1 MLVLSGK
8 TGNAG
13 FALGPVEIWNPAPD
27 FEKREVADPQ
37 GERTRLDAAI
47 SSATARMKAS
57 AKGADDEA
65 ARILE
70 AQAMMLEDPSLQTVI
85 RSIIES
91 ESVNAEFACIEAG
104 RMKAKGL
111 EASDSPYLRARA
123 ADIRDATRKLAFALA
138 GGGERAFPKKPSII
152 FADEISPQDVSSA
165 PEGIALA
172 FVTETGSPMSH
183 AAILCGNRGIPFV
196 YGIKRPDFDFQGAEC
211 AVDAERG
218 EFIVEP
224 DQMERARIIEH
235 AEALKRQ
242 DAEAPAADLPIRIC
256 ANIGSP
262 QDALAALDAG
272 ADGVGLYRTEFL
284 YMNRDEAPDEDE
296 QFEAYR
302 SVLEAM
308 GDREVIVRTMD
319 IGADKPAACLHMP
332 QEPNPALGH
341 RALRI
346 CLDDPD
352 LFRVQLR
359 ALLRASRFGNLA
371 IMLPMVASV
380 QEIDDAAEQLRIAQS
395 ELRERG
401 IECELPPLGI
411 MVETP
416 AAAVLSDQM
425 AKKADFFSIGTND
438 LAQYTLAVDRQG
450 ENLERYF
457 KADHESI
464 MRLIDLTVRNAHA
477 AGIPVGVCGELG
489 GNPAVLPKLMEL
501 GVDELSMAPAK
512 IGRAKKLIASI
523 AEKQGGQGKANEPG
537 SEKRNGGTAV
547 DQEGERPCGIDGSRL
562 HGAILSP
569 VDGEVIP
576 MEEIPDPAFSR
587 GTLGKCI
594 GVLPSSGIIHA
605 PCKGTVT
612 MVAST
617 LHAFS
622 IRANTGDEVLV
633 HVGIDTVSL
642 GGEGFDCLV
651 KPGDRVEADQ
661 PVMHVD
667 LDKIRAAG
675 LSTIVV
681 VALLE

>member
-1 MLVLSGK
+1 MLILSGK
-8 TGNAG
+8 TGNTG
-13 FALGPVEIWNPAPD
+13 FAVGPVEVWNPAPD

-37 GERTRLDAAI
+37 GEQARLDAAT
-47 SSATARMKAS
+47 SSAVARMKAS
-57 AKGADDEA
+57 AKDAEDEA

-70 AQAMMLEDPSLQTVI
+70 AQAMMLEDPSLQTAI

-104 RMKAKGL
+104 IAKAKEL

-165 PEGIALA
+165 PEGMVLA
-172 FVTETGSPMSH
+172 FVTETGSSMSH

-196 YGIKRPDFDFQGAEC
+196 FGIERPDCNLQSVEC
-211 AVDAERG
+211 AVDADRG
-218 EFIVEP
+218 KFIIEP
-224 DQMERARIIEH
+224 DQAERARIINN
-235 AEALKRQ
+235 AETLKRQ
-242 DAEAPAADLPIRIC
+242 EAEAPTADLPIRIC

-262 QDALAALDAG
+262 QDALTALNAG

-296 QFEAYR
+296 QFKAYR

-308 GDREVIVRTMD
+308 GDREVVVRTMD

-332 QEPNPALGH
+332 KEPNPALGH

-346 CLDDPD
+346 CLDDPE

-359 ALLRASRFGNLA
+359 ALLRASRYGNLA

-450 ENLERYF
+450 QNLDRYF

-477 AGIPVGVCGELG
+477 AGIPVSVCGELG
-489 GNPAVLPKLMEL
+489 GNPAVLPKLVEL

-512 IGRAKKLIASI
+512 IGRAKNLIASI
-523 AEKQGGQGKANEPG
+523 AEKQSEQEKAVEPIG
-537 SEKRNGGTAV
+537 EKRDARTVA
-547 DQEGERPCGIDGSRL
+547 DQEGKPPCGVDSGRL
-562 HGAILSP
+562 HGAILAPRRWRGNPHGGNPRSRILP
-569 VDGEVIP
+569 RNVGGMHRGPTLQQHHLCPLRGHCDDGR
-576 MEEIPDPAFSR
+576 F
-587 GTLGKCI
+587 
-594 GVLPSSGIIHA
+594 HA
-605 PCKGTVT
+605 PRFQHPSEYRRRGPCTCRHRHR
-612 MVAST
+612 VAWRRGVR
-617 LHAFS
+617 LF
-622 IRANTGDEVLV
+622 
-633 HVGIDTVSL
+633 
-642 GGEGFDCLV
+642 GET
-651 KPGDRVEADQ
+651 R
-661 PVMHVD
+661 
-667 LDKIRAAG
+667 
-675 LSTIVV
+675 
-681 VALLE
+681 